1 MLRVLAFLLLL
12 LLTGAG
18 AFLPGAAQ
26 AQVRRCTAADG
37 SLVYTDR
44 KCNDIGAA
52 ERIGLPPADGLRMYR
67 RPVCARNAH
76 DLGYELG
83 SALGAA
89 DVNKVAALY
98 DWTGMSTSNGYRVM
112 DRLQAI
118 ATRMVVD
125 VQPMY
130 AGGAN
135 EYGYDVVEFD
145 PDTGAVVSKPASK
158 PRLVGLRVEQVLKD
172 GHTPSRTV
180 FSVRQR
186 LGCWWIAF

>member
-1 MLRVLAFLLLL
+1 MLRVLAFLLL

-44 KCNDIGAA
+44 KCKDIGAA
-52 ERIGLPPADGLRMYR
+52 ERIALPPAADGLRMYR
-67 RPVCARNAH
+67 RAVCARNVH

-98 DWTGMSTSNGYRVM
+98 DWTGMSTSNGYRLM
-112 DRLQAI
+112 ARLEAI
-118 ATRMVVD
+118 AKRPLVD

-130 AGGAN
+130 AGGTN

-145 PDTGAVVSKPASK
+145 EETGEVIDKPARK
-158 PRLVGLRVEQVLKD
+158 PRLVGLRVEQTL
-172 GHTPSRTV
+172 GSSATPSRTV
-180 FSVRQR
+180 FGLRQH
-186 LGCWWIAF
+186 LGCWWVRL

>member
-1 MLRVLAFLLLL
+1 MRVSFVTSQPPTAWNLSQPDEYGFYANVNPQVDHPRWSQKRERVI
-12 LLTGAG
+12 GAG
-18 AFLPGAAQ
+18 IFAPKKETRMFNG
-26 AQVRRCTAADG
+26 
-37 SLVYTDR
+37 YTDQ
-44 KCNDIGAA
+44 
-52 ERIGLPPADGLRMYR
+52 
-67 RPVCARNAH
+67 
-76 DLGYELG
+76 
-83 SALGAA
+83 
-89 DVNKVAALY
+89 VAGLY
-98 DWTGMSTSNGYRVM
+98 DWVGMSTSAGYQLM
-112 DRLQAI
+112 DRLQVI
-118 ATRMVVD
+118 ASRTLVD